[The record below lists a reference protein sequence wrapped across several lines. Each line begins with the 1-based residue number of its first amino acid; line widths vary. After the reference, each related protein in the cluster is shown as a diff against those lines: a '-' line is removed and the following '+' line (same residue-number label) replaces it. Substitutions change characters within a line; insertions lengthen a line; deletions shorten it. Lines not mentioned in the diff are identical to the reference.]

1 MLVNFDHSRRM
12 VPVSIIS
19 LFAGVALGLFV
30 VRAQVDPANTA
41 ISSVQSFPH
50 SNSKLSAMTGNTT
63 SALFNNRHTLP
74 VTESEN
80 TASTESKNTAST
92 ESENTTSSESENTT
106 SEDTDSS
113 ESENTTPTDSEE
125 TSSVIQSF
133 YQNIST
139 NYGSFSAHDND
150 GEDTG
155 QLEDDELP
163 QQPTVSKEDHD
174 RVMAVLDVFTI
185 CMEVV
190 SVLLTT
196 TSACVYLSRDMRC
209 TTAVYLVAMN
219 IADAVSGF
227 LVALSS
233 LWARVGGA
241 AAKRTLAYNY
251 MAIVGSL
258 YLSLSARRSLYW
270 LSVIVSLE
278 R

>member
-41 ISSVQSFPH
+41 IVSVQSFPD
-50 SNSKLSAMTGNTT
+50 SNSQLYAMTGNTT
-63 SALFNNRHTLP
+63 PALFNKCHTLP
-74 VTESEN
+74 ITEY
-80 TASTESKNTAST
+80 KNAAST
-92 ESENTTSSESENTT
+92 ESEYTTSSESENTI
-106 SEDTDSS
+106 SENTDSS
-113 ESENTTPTDSEE
+113 ASEKTLLSESEKTTLVMQ
-125 TSSVIQSF
+125 SV

-139 NYGSFSAHDND
+139 YYGSSSAQDND

-251 MAIVGSL
+251 LAIVGSL

>member
-1 MLVNFDHSRRM
+1 M
-12 VPVSIIS
+12 
-19 LFAGVALGLFV
+19 
-30 VRAQVDPANTA
+30 
-41 ISSVQSFPH
+41 QSFC
-50 SNSKLSAMTGNTT
+50 
-63 SALFNNRHTLP
+63 
-74 VTESEN
+74 
-80 TASTESKNTAST
+80 
-92 ESENTTSSESENTT
+92 
-106 SEDTDSS
+106 
-113 ESENTTPTDSEE
+113 
-125 TSSVIQSF
+125 
-133 YQNIST
+133 QNIST
-139 NYGSFSAHDND
+139 VNGLSPAQDNY

-155 QLEDDELP
+155 ELEDDELP

-174 RVMAVLDVFTI
+174 RVMAVLDVLMI
-185 CMEVV
+185 SMEVV
-190 SVLLTT
+190 LVLLTT

-219 IADAVSGF
+219 VADAVSGF

-251 MAIVGSL
+251 LTIVGSL